1 MIELPKKLLKKS
13 LDLLGLEIHRKR
25 QAIAQVPRAAMHGC
39 LRQAFQN
46 GVKPATIID
55 VGAATGTTALY
66 EVFPEARHI
75 LVEPLE
81 EYIPHLDSIVN
92 KLNRAEYIIA
102 VATATPGDIV
112 INVHPDLVGSS
123 LFKEDEDSDVNGVE
137 RTIPGMTLD
146 NICFERGTEGPYL
159 IKIDTQGS
167 ELEVLKGAKT
177 VLKETE
183 VVILEVSFFEFF
195 KGGPQIYDCMTF
207 MKEHGFVPYDIFD
220 LQYRLLDG
228 AMSQVDIAFT
238 REQGLL
244 RKYHFYATR
253 EQRDEQNQRM
263 LSQ

>member
-1 MIELPKKLLKKS
+1 
-13 LDLLGLEIHRKR
+13 
-25 QAIAQVPRAAMHGC
+25 
-39 LRQAFQN
+39 
-46 GVKPATIID
+46 
-55 VGAATGTTALY
+55 VGAAMGTTALY
-66 EVFPEARHI
+66 DVFPEAKHI
-75 LVEPLE
+75 LIEPLE

-102 VATATPGDIV
+102 AATATPGDIV

-146 NICFERGTEGPYL
+146 NICFQRGTEGPYL

-207 MKEHGFVPYDIFD
+207 MKEQGFVPYDIFD